1 MKIERLLA
9 AVFLGLSLVRL
20 PASGQDAA
28 ATNAAAVAEKQG
40 VDEKFKQLA
49 ADIQSLRDANQLLLE
64 KVSSLKDDLQQIRA
78 EQSRLAAAALGRDDL
93 KPLAQ
98 RIEEVDKRRQD
109 DKDAISEQ
117 LKTSEARLQKLFASA
132 ADTSARTPTPPAGPG
147 ATPAAPGTPDGFSH
161 TIKEHETFMDILK
174 AFNDE
179 FKSKGMKTITLDQL
193 EHANPGVDPKKLKI
207 GQNIAIPHPA
217 E

>member
-1 MKIERLLA
+1 MKIERLLP
-9 AVFLGLSLVRL
+9 AVFLGLSLLRL
-20 PASGQDAA
+20 PASGQDA

-49 ADIQSLRDANQLLLE
+49 ADIQSLRDANQLLLD
-64 KVSSLKDDLQQIRA
+64 KVSALKEDLQQIRA
-78 EQSRLAAAALGRDDL
+78 EQSRLAAAAVGRDDL

-117 LKTSEARLQKLFASA
+117 IKTSEARLQKLLTSSA
-132 ADTSARTPTPPAGPG
+132 ADTSAKSPGPG
-147 ATPAAPGTPDGFSH
+147 ATPAAPGTPDGFIY
-161 TIKEHETFMDILK
+161 TIKEHDYFMDILK
-174 AFNDE
+174 AYNE
-179 FKSKGMKTITLDQL
+179 TFKSKGMKTISLKQL
-193 EHANPGVDPKKLKI
+193 EQANPDVDPNRLKV
-207 GQNIAIPHPA
+207 GQKIVIPHPA

>member
-1 MKIERLLA
+1 MKIERLFP
-9 AVFLGLSLVRL
+9 AVFLGLSLLRL

-28 ATNAAAVAEKQG
+28 TNAADVAEKQG

-64 KVSSLKDDLQQIRA
+64 KVSALKDDLQQIRA
-78 EQSRLAAAALGRDDL
+78 EQSRLAASAVGHDDL

-117 LKTSEARLQKLFASA
+117 IKTSEARLQKLLTSSA
-132 ADTSARTPTPPAGPG
+132 ADPSGRPPVTG
-147 ATPAAPGTPDGFSH
+147 ATPAAPGMADGFVY
-161 TIKEHETFMDILK
+161 TIRDHDTFMDILK
-174 AFNDE
+174 AYNE
-179 FKSKGMKTITLDQL
+179 TFKSKGMKTITLDAL
-193 EHANPGVDPKKLKI
+193 EKAHPDVDPKKLKI
-207 GQNIAIPHPA
+207 NQKIVIPHPA

>member
-1 MKIERLLA
+1 MKIERLFP
-9 AVFLGLSLVRL
+9 AVFLGLSLLRL
-20 PASGQDAA
+20 PASGQDA

-64 KVSSLKDDLQQIRA
+64 KVSALKDDLQQIRA
-78 EQSRLAAAALGRDDL
+78 EQSRLAAAAVGRDDL

-117 LKTSEARLQKLFASA
+117 IKTSEARLQKLLTSSA
-132 ADTSARTPTPPAGPG
+132 ADPSARPSGPG
-147 ATPAAPGTPDGFSH
+147 ATPAAPGTADGFAY
-161 TIKEHETFMDILK
+161 TIRDHDTFMDILK
-174 AFNDE
+174 AYNE
-179 FKSKGMKTITLDQL
+179 TFKSKGMKTITLDAL
-193 EHANPGVDPKKLKI
+193 EKANPDVDPKKLKI
-207 GQNIAIPHPA
+207 NQKIVIPHPA
-217 E
+217 D